1 MDGGEGDDESQDG
14 TLSRC
19 HNRSVSHDS
28 YFRLM
33 MSNRAASTAG
43 VQHADTLDEESEV
56 SPESSEGRRKAQLQ
70 AGEAIYAEIS
80 KPSTSRS
87 KQGTPAAELAR
98 NQSDGQE
105 FGRDMKL
112 TSVEDPHSG
121 SSKLSLNDLSH
132 LDDSELNMMS
142 SREMLASTT
151 SANNIKSPVDLST
164 SLHKEDAKARRASI
178 DDSIIDDSARV
189 SLLFFE
195 ICVVIFFTC

>member
-1 MDGGEGDDESQDG
+1 MRDGRESVAMDAGEGDDDSQDG

-33 MSNRAASTAG
+33 MSNRAAASAAA
-43 VQHADTLDEESEV
+43 QHADTLDEESEV
-56 SPESSEGRRKAQLQ
+56 SPESNEERNGRTQPTGV
-70 AGEAIYAEIS
+70 GEAIYAEIS
-80 KPSTSRS
+80 KPLTSKS
-87 KQGTPAAELAR
+87 KQSTPAAERSR
-98 NQSDGQE
+98 NQLTNHSGGTE
-105 FGRDMKL
+105 FGRDMNL

-151 SANNIKSPVDLST
+151 SANNKKSPRPLES
-164 SLHKEDAKARRASI
+164 SSESGKARRASV

-189 SLLFFE
+189 K
-195 ICVVIFFTC
+195 